1 MVKSSTM
8 PVTESHFISV
18 ARGIV
23 PLIEQHAS
31 SINRERQLTDRVS
44 APMADAGLFRLLIPK
59 SRGGYEID
67 YLEFLKIVSIIAE
80 ADGSVAWCLNQNN
93 VLSTLSA
100 FMPDSLAEE
109 I

>member
-1 MVKSSTM
+1 MTVAVTLVTIFDDMVKSSSM

-23 PLIEQHAS
+23 PLIQQHAS

-44 APMADAGLFRLLIPK
+44 GPMADAGLFRLLIPK

-80 ADGSVAWCLNQNN
+80 ADGSVAVSYTHLRAHE
-93 VLSTLSA
+93 T
-100 FMPDSLAEE
+100 
-109 I
+109 